1 MSRQATIAIVG
12 RPNVGKSTLF
22 NRMVG
27 RRVALVSDLPGLTR
41 DRREGTADLDGLT
54 VTVVDTAGLED
65 AGRDT
70 IPDRMRVQSEIA
82 VETADLVLFV
92 LDARVGVTEADRLFA
107 DAVRRAGRPVLL
119 VANKCEGHKQ
129 QEGLYEAYELGLGDP
144 IAISAEHGEGLGELY
159 EQAHAAVLQARPD
172 LVEPDVADDDAAGA
186 ADELAAE
193 ADEADE
199 ADEASARDRPI
210 RLAIVGRP
218 NAGKSTLVNALLGED
233 RMITGPEPGLTRDS
247 IASPFVWQGQGRA
260 QGRVQAFELYDTAG
274 LRRRSR
280 IEERAEKLS
289 AGDALKAIR
298 FAEIVVM
305 LVDAECP
312 LEHQDLTIA
321 QHVVEEGR
329 ALVIGVNKWDL
340 VTEKQ
345 KQLAS
350 IRQTVADKLA
360 QVPGVPVVPVSA
372 LAEQGLD
379 KLMAAILGVYETW
392 NKRVATPDLNRWL
405 GEAVARHAP
414 PAVSGRRIKIRY
426 MTQPSARPP
435 TFVAFASQPQALPK
449 SYERY
454 LLNSLRETFGL
465 PGVPIRLSFRKG
477 ANPYASKD

>member
-1 MSRQATIAIVG
+1 MSRQAKIAIVG

-41 DRREGTADLDGLT
+41 DRREGTAEFDGLT

-144 IAISAEHGEGLGELY
+144 IPISAEHGEGLGELY

-172 LVEPDVADDDAAGA
+172 LAEPVSSDHHAGDAGDDPT
-186 ADELAAE
+186 AE
-193 ADEADE
+193 ADDAD
-199 ADEASARDRPI
+199 DGSARDRPI

-247 IASPFVWQGQGRA
+247 IASPFVWRGRP
-260 QGRVQAFELYDTAG
+260 REQAFELYDTAG

-340 VTEKQ
+340 VTDKQ
-345 KQLAS
+345 KQLAK

-414 PAVSGRRIKIRY
+414 PAVSGRRIKSRY